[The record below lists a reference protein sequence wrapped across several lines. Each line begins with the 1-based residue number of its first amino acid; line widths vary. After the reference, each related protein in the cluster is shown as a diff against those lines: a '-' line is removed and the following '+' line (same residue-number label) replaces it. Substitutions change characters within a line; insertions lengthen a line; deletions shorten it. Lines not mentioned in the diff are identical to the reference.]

1 MIHDIHD
8 KTSWYIY
15 QAMERERYHDID
27 YFAWFCMVLHGIAIL
42 LPTFC
47 RLPADASVL
56 QCTDGQV
63 EIVLLDL
70 WLQVPV
76 GTIRPTDDSVRAIRM
91 RFTIWLFNIA
101 MENHHF

>member
-1 MIHDIHD
+1 MILITLHD
-8 KTSWYIY
+8 SVWY
-15 QAMERERYHDID
+15 
-27 YFAWFCMVLHGIAIL
+27 CMVLHGIAIL